1 MTLAEMI
8 WTLVGLVL
16 TLMVFSYAL
25 GDTAFTRGVFRL
37 AAYLLVGV
45 SAGFVA
51 VQVIDQLL
59 LPRLAL
65 PLLYGTPNE
74 QLLTLVPL
82 VLGILLL
89 AKLSSRL
96 SRWGRVPMA
105 YLLGVGTAVMV
116 GGAVVGTLIQ
126 QVQASLWVFEP
137 GQNASPLGVWFDGG
151 LVLAGTISTLVYFHF
166 GAAQKAEQAPQR
178 SLLVR
183 ILAGLGQVFI
193 AVTLGALFAG
203 VYAAALT
210 ALIERMEFILNAVK
224 AFF

>member
-51 VQVIDQLL
+51 AQVIDQLL

-65 PLLYGTPNE
+65 PLLYGTLNE
-74 QLLTLVPL
+74 QLLALVPL

-96 SRWGRVPMA
+96 SRWGNVSIA

-137 GQNASPLGVWFDGG
+137 GQNASSLGVWFDGG

-166 GAAQKAEQAPQR
+166 GAAQKADQPPQR

-183 ILAGLGQVFI
+183 IRPGWTGLHRRDAGCIVCR
-193 AVTLGALFAG
+193 

>member
-51 VQVIDQLL
+51 AQVIDQLL

-65 PLLYGTPNE
+65 PLLYGTLNE
-74 QLLTLVPL
+74 QLLALVPL

-96 SRWGRVPMA
+96 SRWGNVSIA

-137 GQNASPLGVWFDGG
+137 GQNASSLGVWFDGG

-166 GAAQKAEQAPQR
+166 GAAQKADQPPQR

>member
-65 PLLYGTPNE
+65 PLLYGTLNE
-74 QLLTLVPL
+74 QLLALVPL

-96 SRWGRVPMA
+96 SRWGNVSIA

-137 GQNASPLGVWFDGG
+137 GQNASSLGVWFDGG

-166 GAAQKAEQAPQR
+166 GAAQKADQPPQR